1 MRKRVRFDELEVPI
15 PRGYERIT
23 DRDETRDYLYLNA
36 PRDIYTLYFDSGMP
50 LYDQSVLNG
59 CKEGGTVMLK
69 LQDRRISLY
78 CPSGFGD
85 PRAGLLYFNV
95 EFETENG
102 EVLSLP
108 GQLLVNSSKV
118 YRQTENGTLPFI
130 HILKT
135 IRLKSRAGKPAAAI
149 PV

>member
-78 CPSGFGD
+78 CPSDFGD

-108 GQLLVNSSKV
+108 GQLLINSDKV
-118 YRQTENGTLPFI
+118 YRKTENGSWSFI
-130 HILKT
+130 NILKT
-135 IRLKSRAGKPAAAI
+135 INLKPRTDNTAAA
-149 PV
+149 VSM